1 MARVSSDRHAAIE
14 FNPRTPGCE
23 VSRSIVQSHPARS
36 GKHATCHTAIVNRFA
51 NHRFANHRVAR
62 RLRDDAVR
70 VAAGRL
76 PPAPV
81 SYADQLLADA
91 ADAIDRLHLTTPP
104 GDNAWERY
112 LQILE
117 LEPDNEA
124 AAVGLQRI
132 VDRYLDLADDALTAG
147 DSARA
152 SRFLGRAAQVLPGH
166 AGIAHMRVRLASL
179 EHARTNSIAL
189 DATGVREQHPAVS
202 EQLLAIGTRAKQ
214 AGQRIVITA
223 RSDREGRWL
232 YQRLNAAPGP
242 RLRSE
247 LRIGR
252 APALTLQQLPR

>member
-1 MARVSSDRHAAIE
+1 M
-14 FNPRTPGCE
+14 
-23 VSRSIVQSHPARS
+23 
-36 GKHATCHTAIVNRFA
+36 
-51 NHRFANHRVAR
+51 
-62 RLRDDAVR
+62 
-70 VAAGRL
+70 
-76 PPAPV
+76 
-81 SYADQLLADA
+81 
-91 ADAIDRLHLTTPP
+91 
-104 GDNAWERY
+104 
-112 LQILE
+112 
-117 LEPDNEA
+117 
-124 AAVGLQRI
+124 GLQRI